1 MRTVTATVLL
11 LLFAS
16 LPASAF
22 SLTSP
27 SVSTQVQG
35 EAPFLEIQSSFSQAM
50 AVAPIP
56 QGKRVIAP
64 QGPQAQ
70 AFLKSPADIVIF
82 GGVAGC
88 EKTYSILL
96 DPLRHVHDPAF
107 EAVIFRRTTTEILK
121 SGALWD
127 TSYELYR
134 LCGAEPNRTRLE
146 WRFPSGA
153 KITFAHM
160 EHEDDRFAWAGSQV
174 AVIAFDQVETFT
186 ERQFW
191 FMLSRNR
198 SAAKVRP
205 YMRATCNP
213 VTDNDAIGGWLHR
226 LIRWWLDDNGQFA
239 DWDKSGVIRWFVRSE
254 IDNSIE
260 WGDSRE
266 ELTDKHGEDCQP
278 MSFTFIPGRLE
289 ENKAMLD
296 RDPGYRAR
304 LRNLLPIEQ
313 QKLLHGD
320 WSAREAAGDF
330 FQREWFEI
338 VEANRPLVQS
348 IRYWDRAG
356 TANNP
361 GGSWTAGCLM
371 GKDDRGMFYIVDMSR
386 FQATPADVQT
396 KIKNVASQD
405 GKDYRV
411 GIEQDPGQ
419 AGLAE
424 AQTYVREMAGFQV
437 VLNVVREAKGVR
449 AKPLAT
455 QVFAGNVKLV
465 RGDWNEAF
473 LREAE
478 HFDGTPKCASD
489 QVDAASGA
497 FHMLTTNQTSTAI
510 FGSGRG
516 VRVG

>member
-1 MRTVTATVLL
+1 
-11 LLFAS
+11 
-16 LPASAF
+16 
-22 SLTSP
+22 
-27 SVSTQVQG
+27 
-35 EAPFLEIQSSFSQAM
+35 LEIQSSFSQAM